1 MQRLMTKAQFAK
13 AVGVTAQFVGRECNY
28 GPLQGAMYAGRIDL
42 DAPETAEWLG
52 RRNRSVDDVALP
64 APKANRNGKPETK
77 RARRSEP
84 GPSQSNTLPDAQWV
98 LANGH
103 MRDIQNLTVQQVAEN
118 FGTSFQF
125 QGWLDAMQKI
135 VQIQHRK
142 MLMDERRGTLVRR
155 ELVKQ
160 TVFSAMESYHRR
172 LLSDLPRTIAAR
184 TYAAAASGVPKEESE
199 ALIKEL
205 ISGGLQRV
213 KEEALRLVG
222 DKVEDEREIEG

>member
-1 MQRLMTKAQFAK
+1 MNKAQFAER
-13 AVGVTAQFVGRECNY
+13 VGRSRQYVSRECR
-28 GPLQGAMYAGRIDL
+28 QGGLKGSLLGKMIDL
-42 DAPETAEWLG
+42 DSDACTEWLA
-52 RRNRSVDDVALP
+52 RRDLTADEVALP
-64 APKANRNGKPETK
+64 QPKVNGNGKTQAK
-77 RARRSEP
+77 RRKPQPAHH
-84 GPSQSNTLPDAQWV
+84 GALPDARWV
-98 LANGH
+98 LDAGH
-103 MRDIQNLTVQQVAEN
+103 VRDIQDLTIKQVAEH

-125 QGWLDAMQKI
+125 QGWLDGMRKI
-135 VQIQHRK
+135 VEIENRK

-213 KEEALRLVG
+213 KEEALRLLG
-222 DKVEDEREIEG
+222 NKVEDEREIEG